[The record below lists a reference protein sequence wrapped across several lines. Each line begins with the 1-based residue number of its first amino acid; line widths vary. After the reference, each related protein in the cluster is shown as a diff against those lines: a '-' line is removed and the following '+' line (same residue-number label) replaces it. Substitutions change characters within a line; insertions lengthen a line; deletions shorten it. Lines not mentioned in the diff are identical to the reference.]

1 MNYELLNY
9 GIVYEELPMSV
20 LFMFCFILGVVSE
33 ALALQP
39 QDIDFE
45 RNEILFYKQ
54 TAVKGKSKD
63 FRIETTKLLVLQRR
77 VPVTPLVM
85 EKLQI
90 N

>member
-1 MNYELLNY
+1 
-9 GIVYEELPMSV
+9 MSV

-63 FRIETTKLLVLQRR
+63 FRIETTKLLVLQEEY
-77 VPVTPLVM
+77 PSHH
-85 EKLQI
+85 
-90 N
+90 